1 MPDASIEQELLAFPV
16 ARGYR
21 GGLDGTGRGPN
32 PVGGFRSFEVHP
44 NLEIVPGERARG
56 VLGQLVTARKPGGL
70 GCRIELRKPAAAEC
84 DFDRSGQRA
93 GGAAWRMEIEDR
105 RLQPH
110 RHVGMATG
118 HALISHGWQLAG
130 ANNQQPIQVMAEVR
144 HRLVVSIDAS
154 QGAPSLVLQ
163 GSKSA
168 PFVNDEWLP
177 LRAHDR
183 HRHANTD
190 AIHAKQ
196 LCFHMVL
203 LYAHLLLPVVK
214 MM

>member
-1 MPDASIEQELLAFPV
+1 MPDASIEQEFLTFAV

-21 GGLDGTGRGPN
+21 SGLDGTGRGPN
-32 PVGGFRSFEVHP
+32 PVGSFRSFDVHP
-44 NLEIVPGERARG
+44 NLQIAPGERARCG
-56 VLGQLVTARKPGGL
+56 FGQAGGPQKPARL
-70 GCRIELRKPAAAEC
+70 GCRVELRKPAAAEC

-118 HALISHGWQLAG
+118 HSLISHGWQLAG

-203 LYAHLLLPVVK
+203 LYAYLPWPVVK